1 MSLESTVTDTRL
13 LEMRSGLFFEYPQL
27 MRQDKRLLF
36 FLPFWENPL
45 IQETKEARLVEYDLI
60 NRGSTIFT
68 HTGAQARSLN
78 IEFALTLPHIMRSMN
93 SVLNAQH
100 LIESLSSEKEKDRFN
115 NVNPFE
121 NEVKTTTAEDVIKD
135 WKEIALNNNLA
146 RTGTPAEMHLPS
158 ELNTVYPDSYDYFD
172 QDTGIAVNQGAITT
186 TENLDQG
193 TVVRNVD
200 PNLIPTNMSQ
210 TALRAINTVV
220 YILNIIRTCVA
231 GNAINTVLGPPTLR
245 LRHGASYHDVP
256 LVCRSYDISVDQDAG
271 YDLKTLLP
279 YRIKVGLNTAELRAG
294 DFGRFKPGVAVSRD
308 NLAGWEAVLQGGG
321 SIDPGYL
328 KR

>member
-1 MSLESTVTDTRL
+1 MSLENTLTESRF

-27 MRQDKRLLF
+27 KRQDKRLLF
-36 FLPFWENPL
+36 FLPFWENPI
-45 IQETKEARLVEYDLI
+45 IQESKEARLVEYELI

-68 HTGAQARSLN
+68 HTGAQARNIN

-93 SVLNAQH
+93 SVLNSQR

-146 RTGTPAEMHLPS
+146 RVSQNDPTNEWLDPNWITFADHPS
-158 ELNTVYPDSYDYFD
+158 RISIDSAPEL
-172 QDTGIAVNQGAITT
+172 AIS
-186 TENLDQG
+186 ENLATG
-193 TVVRNVD
+193 EVIRNVN
-200 PNLIPTNMSQ
+200 PSNIPTNMSQ

-220 YILNIIRTCVA
+220 YLLNIIRTCAA
-231 GNAINTVLGPPTLR
+231 GNAENTVLGPPTLR
-245 LRHGASYHDVP
+245 LRHGVTYHDVP
-256 LVCRSYDISVDQDAG
+256 LVCRSYEIAVEEDAG

-279 YRIKVGLNTAELRAG
+279 YRMKVTLNTAELRAG
-294 DFGRFKPGVAVSRD
+294 DFGRFEPGVAVSRD
-308 NLAGWEAVLQGGG
+308 NLAGWEAVTKGNG